1 VRTEQDF
8 YLNLPSEWSEKHPS
22 INFIPVLS
30 EPGSS
35 WTGRSGFVHEVVV
48 KDFENLVE
56 FEVYACGPPV
66 MVKAAAKSC
75 LENNLKKDNF
85 FSDSFEYANV
95 STDND

>member
-1 VRTEQDF
+1 MPVRWQPKEHTMD
-8 YLNLPSEWSEKHPS
+8 
-22 INFIPVLS
+22 ILS
-30 EPGSS
+30 NKGAVEMERSGN
-35 WTGRSGFVHEVVV
+35 GKSGFVHETVMN
-48 KDFENLVE
+48 DFENLID

-75 LENNLKKDNF
+75 IENKLKKENF